1 MMREMADLAG
11 GGAFEDVLAS
21 ARAGDDSAF
30 ASLWRWLHPPLRRWL
45 AVVVPGGTD
54 DVESEVWLSVIRGLA
69 SFVGDDRDFR
79 GWVFTIA
86 RRRSVD
92 WGRHRERQPLISAL
106 DGIDIA
112 DPATLS
118 SALVDRT
125 TAVEAAL
132 GLLQRL
138 TPDQREVVALRV
150 ITGMSV
156 PETAAVV
163 NKSAGAVRV
172 LCHRGLRALAQQLAA
187 EQVTDGVTA

>member
-1 MMREMADLAG
+1 MMKVMAGWAG
-11 GGAFEDVLAS
+11 DGAFEDVLAS

-30 ASLWRWLHPPLRRWL
+30 SSLWRWLHPPLRRWL
-45 AVVVPGGTD
+45 SVVVPGSTE

-69 SFVGDDRDFR
+69 SFVGDDCAFR

-86 RRRSVD
+86 RRRSID
-92 WGRHRERQPLISAL
+92 WGRHRERQPLVSAL

-118 SALVDRT
+118 SALVDRA

-132 GLLQRL
+132 ALLHRL

-156 PETAAVV
+156 RETAAVV

-172 LCHRGLRALAQQLAA
+172 LCHRGLRALARRLAA
-187 EQVTDGVTA
+187 EQLVDGVTA

>member
-1 MMREMADLAG
+1 MADWAG
-11 GGAFEDVLAS
+11 GGSFEDVLAS

-30 ASLWRWLHPPLRRWL
+30 SSLWRWLHPPLRRWL
-45 AVVVPGGTD
+45 TVVAPGGTE
-54 DVESEVWLSVIRGLA
+54 DVESEVWLSVVRGLP

-79 GWVFTIA
+79 GWVFTLA
-86 RRRSVD
+86 HRRSVD
-92 WGRHRERQPLISAL
+92 WGRHRDRQPLISAL
-106 DGIDIA
+106 DGVDIA

-132 GLLQRL
+132 RLLRRL

-150 ITGMSV
+150 IAGMSV

-163 NKSAGAVRV
+163 NKSVGAVRV

-187 EQVTDGVTA
+187 EHVADGATA

>member
-1 MMREMADLAG
+1 M
-11 GGAFEDVLAS
+11 
-21 ARAGDDSAF
+21 
-30 ASLWRWLHPPLRRWL
+30 
-45 AVVVPGGTD
+45 
-54 DVESEVWLSVIRGLA
+54 ESEVWLSVIRGLA

-86 RRRSVD
+86 RHRSVD

-138 TPDQREVVALRV
+138 TPDQRDVVALRV

-163 NKSAGAVRV
+163 HKSAGAVRV

-187 EQVTDGVTA
+187 ERVTDGVTA